1 MAEGES
7 ARRRLHRRGARLPP
21 WLAPANEG
29 GVRVELVVPG
39 TPGLTVGMGQGSS
52 GRDTRRGRAQRSE
65 ALPTDAVASIDAR
78 HLLMPKTSEP
88 AHGSLL
94 SWQAYLGSLSVGT
107 AVRPADDG
115 WGLLSGFIVSAL
127 LGAALLLLLSLL
139 RHARAR
145 WTHHSAR
152 AHWAVEGAAAVR
164 LHSRARSRPNRERER
179 ERKRERNPSP
189 HPNPRRCCSAGCAG
203 GSRGAVCARRWRRA
217 RRSTRARAY
226 APCCSAS
233 TRPKGVVSSG
243 VSGSSGVPGG
253 ASMAR
258 GGAAVR
264 PTAFQAS
271 KGSG

>member
-39 TPGLTVGMGQGSS
+39 TPGLTVGMGRGSS

-78 HLLMPKTSEP
+78 LLLMPKTSEP

-127 LGAALLLLLSLL
+127 LGAALLLLLSLF

-164 LHSRARSRPNRERER
+164 LQSRARSRGAQ
-179 ERKRERNPSP
+179 
-189 HPNPRRCCSAGCAG
+189 RRL
-203 GSRGAVCARRWRRA
+203 RA
-217 RRSTRARAY
+217 ARA
-226 APCCSAS
+226 
-233 TRPKGVVSSG
+233 
-243 VSGSSGVPGG
+243 
-253 ASMAR
+253 
-258 GGAAVR
+258 AAV
-264 PTAFQAS
+264 
-271 KGSG
+271 GSP